1 MQCLD
6 KLQNSM
12 LQNVR
17 MLTIF
22 TISKS
27 GRANL
32 RKNLLSGL
40 QHEETV
46 SGLGIFWAEITGG
59 DRAIA
64 GRLFYSWAP
73 P

>member
-46 SGLGIFWAEITGG
+46 SGLGSF
-59 DRAIA
+59 
-64 GRLFYSWAP
+64 
-73 P
+73 